1 MSSYSKELPLR
12 KVCSNYSP
20 IRLLHLIQIVGR
32 EHLMSSPLAQEEVQ
46 DTGHKPTYSGTG
58 VIPQRPAVITYKG
71 QREVGKQKQQI
82 FIVLS
87 FLSVTQRK
95 VYVFSL
101 RIVPFQRFQAQHM
114 KQPVSTL
121 SPETGDCPQEQTL
134 PTTTSHIKDKI
145 TKTFQRDKGEGMW
158 TRE

>member
-71 QREVGKQKQQI
+71 QREVGKQKQ
-82 FIVLS
+82 
-87 FLSVTQRK
+87 
-95 VYVFSL
+95 
-101 RIVPFQRFQAQHM
+101 
-114 KQPVSTL
+114 
-121 SPETGDCPQEQTL
+121 
-134 PTTTSHIKDKI
+134 
-145 TKTFQRDKGEGMW
+145 
-158 TRE
+158 